1 MRSCEVCS
9 PPPGGTG
16 VAVAAGIVVGG
27 AGGVEALETGGEGL
41 GAENTCRAERECWSP
56 GDDAELRS
64 GEVAT
69 WEAELMAAPRERAGD
84 CCRCRCCC
92 GGKRERRL
100 AVRDGGDDGAIVVC
114 FLLEGGDL
122 YGLRVGYVVGA
133 N

>member
-9 PPPGGTG
+9 PGG
-16 VAVAAGIVVGG
+16 ASSPAAAAATGIVVGG

-69 WEAELMAAPRERAGD
+69 WEAELMAAPRARAGD
-84 CCRCRCCC
+84 CCCCCCCC
-92 GGKRERRL
+92 GGKRERRLVAL

-114 FLLEGGDL
+114 FYGEGTICM
-122 YGLRVGYVVGA
+122 A
-133 N
+133 TS